1 MNPRKELFCYYYV
14 EDGNA
19 TKAANRAGYSK
30 KSARQHGQV
39 LLTKHDIIEKI
50 NEIKRSIITRHKI
63 TIDDV
68 IQQLAYIGFSN
79 LNDILYV
86 EDGFLRLKED
96 CDIDS
101 LEQVKLLNT
110 KKVFKSGFSEKYLL
124 SLKREDRI
132 KALSE
137 LARILGY
144 HDGIKKNG
152 IPNEEVARKFLDNLR
167 NFKKRN
173 NQDG

>member
-19 TKAANRAGYSK
+19 TKAAIRAGYSK
-30 KSARQHGQV
+30 RSARQHGQV
-39 LLTKHDIIEKI
+39 LLQKHDIIEKI
-50 NEIKRSIITRHKI
+50 NEIKSTIIARHKI

-68 IQQLAYIGFSN
+68 IQQLAHIGFSN

-86 EDGFLRLKED
+86 EDGFIKLKEGG
-96 CDIDS
+96 DIDA
-101 LEQVKLLNT
+101 LEQIKLVNF
-110 KKVFKSGFSEKYLL
+110 KKVFKSGFSKKYAL
-124 SLKREDRI
+124 SLKRADRV

-144 HDGIKKNG
+144 HDKPKESIADNKK
-152 IPNEEVARKFLDNLR
+152 VASILTERLSSYLE
-167 NFKKRN
+167 KKKD
-173 NQDG
+173 Q